1 VIINDLLRDQSL
13 MHRVWTRVVTQL
25 LARVTGPLKFRLV
38 LQPAMATFLAIRDG
52 LADAKA
58 GKPPYFWALLW
69 DAGSRTNMIRG
80 GWKSIEKVFLVALL
94 IDVVYQIIV
103 LRFVYVGEA
112 VIVAFVLA
120 IIPYLVLRGPVSRLA
135 GMKKRTSRQPADKTH
150 MKNAA

>member
-1 VIINDLLRDQSL
+1 

-52 LADAKA
+52 LADAKS

-69 DAGSRTNMIRG
+69 DAGSRTSMIRG

-120 IIPYLVLRGPVSRLA
+120 IIPYLILRGPVSRLA
-135 GMKKRTSRQPADKTH
+135 RMKKKISKQSANKTH
-150 MKNAA
+150 IKNAA